1 MEGCLMV
8 CTVSP
13 GEWASEVAAVPA
25 GVGSSA
31 AVSDSGTA
39 PFWRLG
45 ADKLA
50 FRQCSVIL

>member
-50 FRQCSVIL
+50 FRQYSVIL